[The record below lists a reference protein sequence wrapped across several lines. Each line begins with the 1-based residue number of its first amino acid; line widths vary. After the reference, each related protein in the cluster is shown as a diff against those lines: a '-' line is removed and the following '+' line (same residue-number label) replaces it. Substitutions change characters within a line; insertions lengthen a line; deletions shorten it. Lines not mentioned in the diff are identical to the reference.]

1 MISCG
6 VKLSPIKH
14 ITTDFETE
22 IQADYISLKIVI
34 PCVVLLF
41 YEDSC
46 SIKHASRLR
55 NIKHVQF
62 RINQGKKN

>member
-41 YEDSC
+41 YEGLPP
-46 SIKHASRLR
+46 KRPGER
-55 NIKHVQF
+55 KEQ
-62 RINQGKKN
+62 